1 MIISCVAAE
10 KYIFDVYIITCDDL
24 HLIDAQIVVNP
35 HFLRLDLIYGLR
47 SMQTCFLNC
56 SNDIKNSGSGRF
68 LMWLAKRNLDSKNY
82 LGLEIRKKV
91 WGQIP
96 WLSNPVENSCD

>member
-1 MIISCVAAE
+1 MYTDTNDYFIVLKLR

-56 SNDIKNSGSGRF
+56 SNDIKNSR
-68 LMWLAKRNLDSKNY
+68 
-82 LGLEIRKKV
+82 
-91 WGQIP
+91 
-96 WLSNPVENSCD
+96 